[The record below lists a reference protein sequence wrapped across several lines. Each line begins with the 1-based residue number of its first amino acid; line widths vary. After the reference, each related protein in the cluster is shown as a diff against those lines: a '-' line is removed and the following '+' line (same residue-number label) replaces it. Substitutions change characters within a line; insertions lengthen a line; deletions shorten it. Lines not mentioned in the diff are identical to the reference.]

1 MTTPYFLLDLRVP
14 RGLRRAEPLGFGA
27 MQWQNWSGL
36 ESVTPTRVLTPRG
49 ADEVAAAVAEAR
61 ASGSRVK
68 MVGTG
73 HSFTGIAAPA
83 GTMLS
88 PIALTGITTV
98 DREARTVT
106 AYAGTQLKHLNA
118 ELEHLGLSLHNMGDI
133 AEQTLAGAISTGTH
147 GTGGRVAGLAA
158 QVVGLTLVTGTGDLL
173 TATAEENPDVLDLA
187 RVGLGALGIIVTVT
201 FRVEPLFGLEAVE
214 QPMSWTEFHSS
225 FDDLAAAADHVD
237 AYWFPHTDRLLTKR
251 NTRVA
256 LDGVRPL
263 PRWKRWFDDDLLQNT
278 AFGALTAAANHAP
291 GVIPRMNRMNA
302 RLLAPRT
309 YSDAAH
315 RVFTTERR
323 VVFREMEYAVPRA
336 DGLEVLRECRR
347 VLDASDLRISFP
359 VELRV
364 APADDVPM
372 STASGRDSFYLAFHT
387 HRAMPHEAYF
397 ALLEPV
403 LAAAA
408 GRPHWGKVHTRTRAE
423 LEPAYERF
431 GDFLALRDRLDPDR
445 LFANPYL
452 ERVLGG

>member
-1 MTTPYFLLDLRVP
+1 
-14 RGLRRAEPLGFGA
+14 
-27 MQWQNWSGL
+27 MQWRNWSGL
-36 ESVTPTRVLTPRG
+36 ESATPTRALTPRTI
-49 ADEVAAAVAEAR
+49 DEVVAAVVEAR
-61 ASGSRVK
+61 DGGGRVK

-73 HSFTGIAAPA
+73 HSFTGISAPD
-83 GTMLS
+83 GVMLS
-88 PIALTGITTV
+88 PTGLVGVTAV
-98 DREARTVT
+98 DREAMTVT

-118 ELEHLGLSLHNMGDI
+118 TLEHLGLSLHNMGDI

-158 QVVGLTLVTGTGDLL
+158 QVVGLTLVDGAGELL
-173 TATAEENPDVLDLA
+173 TAAADENLDVLEVA
-187 RVGLGALGIIVTVT
+187 RVGLGALGILVTVT

-214 QPMSWTEFHSS
+214 QPMSWTEFQDS
-225 FDDLAAAADHVD
+225 FDDLTRAADHVD

-251 NTRVA
+251 NTRIP
-256 LDGVRPL
+256 LDTVRPL
-263 PRWKRWFDDDLLQNT
+263 SRWRGWFDDDFLQNT

-336 DGLEVLRECRR
+336 DGLAVLAECRR
-347 VLDASDLRISFP
+347 LLDASDLRISFP

-364 APADDVPM
+364 APADDVPL
-372 STASGRDSFYLAFHT
+372 STAHGRDSFYLAFHT
-387 HRAMPHEAYF
+387 HRAMPHEDYF
-397 ALLEPV
+397 ALMEPV
-403 LAAAA
+403 LRAAG
-408 GRPHWGKVHTRTRAE
+408 GRPHWGKVHTRTRAD

-431 GDFLALRDRLDPDR
+431 DDFVKLRDRLDPQR
-445 LFANPYL
+445 VFANPYL
-452 ERVLGG
+452 ERVLGRA